1 MFADALLISEDDG
14 WDWSTAACR
23 EEPGLLDLFFS
34 EQIPDINRAKAICA
48 TCPLAEPCLRGAVLR
63 AEPWGVWG
71 GQLFLNGRI
80 LAQKRSRGRPPKVR
94 PPEPEV
100 VLPPSIVRLIDELDR
115 LDRTGGLDRLQTA

>member
-1 MFADALLISEDDG
+1 VFADQLQDITDERQ
-14 WDWSTAACR
+14 DWTLAACR
-23 EEPGLLDLFFS
+23 QPGIGDLFFS

-48 TCPLAEPCLRGAVLR
+48 TCPLLEPCLRGAVLR

-80 LAQKRSRGRPPKVR
+80 LAQKRKRGRPPKVR

-100 VLPPSIVRLIDELDR
+100 VLPASIALLIAELDG
-115 LDRTGGLDRLQTA
+115 TEAQSA